1 MARDGGEGWRPWRA
15 VPRLAVGAISV
26 PIVVGFVALGAT
38 VLVVRSLRD
47 VARET
52 WARVPFRRGGSG
64 PPREHSNSDA
74 A

>member
-1 MARDGGEGWRPWRA
+1 
-15 VPRLAVGAISV
+15 VGAISV

-47 VARET
+47 IARET

-64 PPREHSNSDA
+64 PPREDSNSDA